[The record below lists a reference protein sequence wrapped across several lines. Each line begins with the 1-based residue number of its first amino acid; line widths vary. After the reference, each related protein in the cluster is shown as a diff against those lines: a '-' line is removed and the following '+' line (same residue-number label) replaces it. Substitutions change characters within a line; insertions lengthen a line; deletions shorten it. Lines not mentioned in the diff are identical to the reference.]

1 MVKELR
7 TKNIHWVHLAADDKE
22 AVAWLQE
29 NFKFHPLDIEDVES
43 GRQQPKVDFYDDY
56 LFAIFHFPYLN
67 KEENHIHVLEL
78 DVFLGKNYLVT
89 VLKGEADKVAEIFSD
104 TIMDKGS
111 AWLAYKIVDHLT
123 ESSWPVIRA
132 MSSQLNDIE
141 DDIYGNEARKRTLR
155 TIALIKRNLIRLK
168 RIINPQ
174 ILAVNALVHAD
185 RPYFKKD
192 LSIYFDDIRD
202 TLDRM
207 RAIAESHS
215 DVMNSLHH
223 VYESLLSERTT
234 MVIKL
239 LTVISVSLLPLT
251 LLSGIYGMN
260 IDRLPFAH
268 QPENV
273 WLMYAGLLAI
283 ILSVIAYF
291 RYRDW
296 L

>member
-7 TKNIHWVHLAADDKE
+7 AKNIHWVHLAADDKE
-22 AVAWLQE
+22 GVAWLQA

-43 GRQQPKVDFYDDY
+43 GPQQPKIDFYDDY
-56 LFAIFHFPYLN
+56 LFAIFHWPHLN

-89 VLKGEADKVAEIFSD
+89 VIKGEADSVAEIFSE
-104 TIMDKGS
+104 TMMDKGP
-111 AWLAYKIVDHLT
+111 AWLLYKVVDLLT
-123 ESSWPVIRA
+123 ENSWPVIRA
-132 MSSQLNDIE
+132 MSNQLNDVE
-141 DDIYGNEARKRTLR
+141 DDIYNNEAHKRTLR

-174 ILAVNALVHAD
+174 TLAVNALVNTD

-234 MVIKL
+234 TVVKL

-273 WLMYAGLLAI
+273 WLMYIGLFAV

-291 RYRDW
+291 RHRGW